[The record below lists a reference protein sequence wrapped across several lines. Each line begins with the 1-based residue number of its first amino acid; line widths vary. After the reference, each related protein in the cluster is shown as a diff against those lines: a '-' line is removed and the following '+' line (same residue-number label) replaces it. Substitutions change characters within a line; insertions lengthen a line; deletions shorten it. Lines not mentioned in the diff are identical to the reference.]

1 MVAVPRWLLVSVV
14 CALVAAAPALHGADT
29 YDAAAVLA
37 AARSANLVYKRH
49 VAEIAAQIQ
58 DPDPRIRQRAILT
71 LGQLIDPLTL
81 KLLLPLLESAQDPND
96 QVAAATACGRIGS
109 TVAVPSLRALADGS
123 KDGLVRLAALNAL
136 VQIKSAQPQDYLNR
150 AKDPDPVLSGDG
162 LTNAGTLAFD
172 KASDALAQGLTSSR
186 DQITRRMCAIGLGR
200 IGDKGQA
207 PALIDALG
215 DSDPGVRRY
224 AAEALVK
231 LNYTPA
237 IPYLLMALEGDI
249 AAVYIN
255 RCLML
260 LSGQDFGY
268 DWRDNEIAR
277 VNAVEKGFQ
286 WWSDNAE
293 ALSK

>member
-1 MVAVPRWLLVSVV
+1 MVWAPRLLLLVAVL
-14 CALVAAAPALHGADT
+14 AASPALRAADT

-37 AARSANLVYKRH
+37 AARSANAIYKRH
-49 VAEIAAQIQ
+49 VSEIAAQIQ
-58 DPDPRIRQRAILT
+58 DGDPQVRQQAILT
-71 LGQLIDPLTL
+71 LGQLIDPQTL
-81 KLLLPLLESAQDPND
+81 KLLLPLLQSAQEPSD
-96 QVAAATACGRIGS
+96 QIAAATACGRIGS
-109 TVAVPSLRALADGS
+109 TVAVPSLRALVDGS
-123 KDGLVRLAALNAL
+123 TDSQVRLAALNAM
-136 VQIKSAQPQDYLNR
+136 VQIKAAQPQDYLNR
-150 AKDPDPVLSGDG
+150 AKDPDPVLNGDG
-162 LTNAGTLAFD
+162 LTNAGTLAYD
-172 KASDALAQGLTSSR
+172 KASDALAQGLSSSR

-200 IGDKGQA
+200 IGDKAQA

-215 DSDPGVRRY
+215 DADPGVRRY

-277 VNAVEKGFQ
+277 LNAVEKGFQ